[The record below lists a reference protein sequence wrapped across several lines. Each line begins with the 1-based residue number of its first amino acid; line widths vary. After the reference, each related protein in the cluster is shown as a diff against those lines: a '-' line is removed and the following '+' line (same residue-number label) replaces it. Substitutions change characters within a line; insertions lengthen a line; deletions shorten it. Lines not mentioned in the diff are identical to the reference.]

1 MFVSIFV
8 LDCADQK
15 FYNRQDSSFQF
26 NTDSSAGKLQL
37 VLIQMIDWLINWM
50 IDFIVA

>member
-1 MFVSIFV
+1 VFVSIFV
-8 LDCADQK
+8 LDFADQK
-15 FYNRQDSSFQF
+15 FYDRQDSSFQL
-26 NTDSSAGKLQL
+26 NTDSSAGKLQ